1 MAKNSQS
8 GQTLRPQ
15 IQRVIALV
23 TAPVGLIFLL
33 SDAQDLLSF
42 IRASGLSWY
51 AVFAPLAWGILLG
64 ALAGLLRLDWVQ
76 KVSEYGVWA
85 STALMTFGAVGSLA
99 IYFEHR
105 VWYLAWPTMWL
116 AVLGLGIFAFFAMQV
131 RFASKVEASA
141 KRKTKDDN

>member
-1 MAKNSQS
+1 MAKNEQPGQS
-8 GQTLRPQ
+8 LRPH

-33 SDAQDLLSF
+33 SDEQSLLAF
-42 IRASGLSWY
+42 IRATELSWY
-51 AVFAPLAWGILLG
+51 AVFAPVAWGIMLG

-76 KVSEYGVWA
+76 KVSEYGVWV
-85 STALMTFGAVGSLA
+85 STALMTFGAIGSLA

-131 RFASKVEASA
+131 RFSSKVEASA
-141 KRKTKDDN
+141 KGKADK